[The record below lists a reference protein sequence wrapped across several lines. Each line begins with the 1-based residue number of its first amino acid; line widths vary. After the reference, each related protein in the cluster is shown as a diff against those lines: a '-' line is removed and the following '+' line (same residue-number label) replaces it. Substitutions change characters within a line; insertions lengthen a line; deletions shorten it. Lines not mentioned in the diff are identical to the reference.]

1 MVGVNPMLATAVT
14 ELPSGEGWA
23 FEFKWDGVRA
33 LLDVSEQGVTIRS
46 RAGNEVTAA
55 YPELATL
62 AGKVGDALLDGE
74 IVAFVDGQP
83 SFERL
88 QTRMH
93 VRSAAEARRLAADTP
108 VTFMAFDLLRRYG
121 VDLSGRPYAERRA
134 TLERWGAERPDWTI
148 SPMFDDGAATTA
160 AAREHGLEGVVAKR
174 LGAPYR
180 AGARSPDWR
189 KLRFVRAGDF
199 VVVGWEASGDRP
211 GELSSLVLG
220 YHPAGGMMTYA
231 GKVGSGL
238 SSQIATR
245 LQSELVARTGCPL
258 PHPPPRT
265 AGRAV
270 HWVEPRLV
278 VEVEFAS
285 WTTEGR
291 LRHPVFR
298 GVRKDKRADEAVGDG

>member
-1 MVGVNPMLATAVT
+1 MLATAVT

-220 YHPAGGMMTYA
+220 YHSAGGMMTYA

-258 PHPPPRT
+258 PQPPPRT